1 MDIIEYFLELL
12 KSQYFEMVE
21 NCYMFL
27 FFEFNDVE
35 LVEGLKEIEEK
46 YQDKLVLKFSDC
58 MVFIIVIK
66 FK

>member
-1 MDIIEYFLELL
+1 
-12 KSQYFEMVE
+12 MVE

-46 YQDKLVLKFSDC
+46 Y
-58 MVFIIVIK
+58 
-66 FK
+66 